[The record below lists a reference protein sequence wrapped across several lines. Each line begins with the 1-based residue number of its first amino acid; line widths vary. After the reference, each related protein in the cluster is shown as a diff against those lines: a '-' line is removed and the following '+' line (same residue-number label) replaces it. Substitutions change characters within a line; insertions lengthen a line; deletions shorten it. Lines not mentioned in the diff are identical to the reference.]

1 MSIGKDIK
9 KLKEITSEQQAIGES
24 MLKKAGITLK
34 SHTIEDVNDNI
45 PTGASV
51 YTSRLI
57 YTTNAALDEAYTA

>member
-9 KLKEITSEQQAIGES
+9 RLKEITAEEQANGENI
-24 MLKKAGITLK
+24 LKKAGITLK

-51 YTSRLI
+51 YTEYMPYS
-57 YTTNAALDEAYTA
+57 TTGAINEAYTA